1 MRADD
6 FFLLINEIDEE
17 LVLEAVG
24 ESATAEGAAESAEFK
39 KGIPFGG
46 IIAAAACFAAIAV
59 GIYMIAKLRMSGA
72 ISPGDSVVS
81 AGELSANFVAAPSSE
96 TAESTSS
103 TVSGEDVSTEPA
115 FIMFFKEPKPE
126 DIVYDAE
133 HNVSYVKNQLL
144 ISASLDAP
152 EKKLERLFEKLGAE
166 TVGYI
171 EITNDYQIEFTAD
184 KTLAELEAAADY
196 LNSFSYI
203 ENVTLNL
210 IMEINTDG
218 ID

>member
-1 MRADD
+1 MRADG

-24 ESATAEGAAESAEFK
+24 ESATAESAEFK
-39 KGIPFGG
+39 KGFPFGG
-46 IIAAAACFAAIAV
+46 IIAAAACFAAIVV
-59 GIYMIAKLRMSGA
+59 GIFMIAKLRMSGA

-103 TVSGEDVSTEPA
+103 TVSKAAVSTEPPEPA
-115 FIMFFKEPKPE
+115 MFFKEPQPE

-166 TVGYI
+166 IVGYI
-171 EITNDYQIEFTAD
+171 EITNDYQIEFPTD
-184 KTLAELEAAADY
+184 KTLDELEAAADY